1 MKKFLSSAFLIGVF
15 SAYVIS
21 RQSLG
26 SAANPSLVPVASSSL
41 PAAAPPAPS
50 PVPSPVPTPPPSP
63 VPTPTPVTPP
73 APVPPPV
80 QQGRYKNGTYT
91 GVGADAYY
99 GIVQVQAVI
108 IGGKI
113 ADVVFLSYPNDRGNS
128 AKISSYAMPILK
140 QEAIATQS
148 APVDI
153 VSGATEMSSAFN
165 QSLQSALSQAQNG

>member
-1 MKKFLSSAFLIGVF
+1 MKKFLSSIFLIGIF

-26 SAANPSLVPVASSSL
+26 LAANPSLVPVATGAL
-41 PAAAPPAPS
+41 PAAASPS
-50 PVPSPVPTPPPSP
+50 PIPVPFP
-63 VPTPTPVTPP
+63 VPTPTPQPVPRTV
-73 APVPPPV
+73 PVPPPV